1 MNVEEYARCELP
13 TLYGCFDVRVF
24 RHPGSPNESIVISMG
39 RDFQTSETVF
49 VRLHSECF
57 TGEVL
62 GSLKC
67 DCQGQLD
74 LALRR
79 IAELGRGVVLYLR
92 QEGRGIGLG
101 NKIRAYAEQAK
112 GANTIEANHILGF
125 AADLRDFRVAAP
137 ILTSLGIQRIALNT
151 NNPQKIDALRKRGI
165 EVVEVVPSLTEP
177 NEHNEA
183 YLRTKAQEL
192 GHVALALG
200 ALPPAEG

>member
-24 RHPGSPNESIVISMG
+24 RHDGSPDESVVIAMG
-39 RDFQTSETVF
+39 GDFLPDETVF

-79 IAELGRGVVLYLR
+79 IAELGRGLVIYLR

-125 AADLRDFRVAAP
+125 PADLRDFRVAAP
-137 ILTSLGIQRIALNT
+137 ILVSLGIQRIALNT
-151 NNPQKIDALRKRGI
+151 NNPQKIDAFRERGI

-177 NEHNEA
+177 NEHNLA
-183 YLRTKAQEL
+183 YLRTKAEEL
-192 GHVALALG
+192 GHVSLAMP
-200 ALPPAEG
+200 LPPVGD

>member
-1 MNVEEYARCELP
+1 MIIEEYARCELP
-13 TLYGCFDVRVF
+13 TLYGRFEVRVF
-24 RHPGSPNESIVISMG
+24 RHEGDPDEAIVVSMG
-39 RDFQTSETVF
+39 EGFLPEETVF

-79 IAELGRGVVLYLR
+79 IAELGRGVVVYLR

-112 GANTIEANHILGF
+112 GANTIEANHALGF
-125 AADLRDFRVAAP
+125 PSDLRDFRVAAP

-151 NNPQKIDALRKRGI
+151 NNPQKIDALRQHGI

-177 NEHNEA
+177 NEHNQD
-183 YLRTKAQEL
+183 YLRTKAEEL
-192 GHVALALG
+192 GHFNLIGSLRIVK
-200 ALPPAEG
+200 